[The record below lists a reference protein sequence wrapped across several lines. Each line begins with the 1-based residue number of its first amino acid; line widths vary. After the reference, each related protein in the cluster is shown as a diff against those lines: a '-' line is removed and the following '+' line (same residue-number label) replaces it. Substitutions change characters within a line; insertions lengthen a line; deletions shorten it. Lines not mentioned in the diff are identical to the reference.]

1 MKNILLTSCGLETKV
16 IEDAFLKMLPKSA
29 NEIKALF
36 IPTAAVFPDAI
47 SVLPKCLN
55 DLLKCGIKKENIDV
69 YDLHKKKTAINYDV
83 IYLCGG
89 SPQYLMERIN
99 EIGFD
104 SEIKSHI
111 ENEKIVV
118 GVSAGSMVFA
128 NNVENSLGLLP
139 YSLAVHC
146 SPDVCDTPGIICNKS
161 KDRILLGNKQAIIF
175 TNDTIEIIE

>member
-69 YDLHKKKTAINYDV
+69 YDLHRKKTAINYDV

-111 ENEKIVV
+111 ESGKIVV

-146 SPDVCDTPGIICNKS
+146 STDICDAPGVINDENKNC
-161 KDRILLGNKQAIIF
+161 IFLGNRQAVIF
-175 TNDTIEIIE
+175 NENSIEIIE